1 MKSLTKSIKSIYE
14 DYKILLR
21 NVPATVT
28 VTFVLGTV
36 LMNLAASKIIFNAYG
51 VAVTGGFILSFLP
64 FLCMDMVTKR
74 FGARA
79 AIMLNI
85 LSALGNLFSVVFL
98 AIVAAIPTETPYV
111 EFNYVFGA
119 VWFICLSST
128 LAFVISGVVNS
139 LIHAGLGRLF
149 KKNPD
154 GKLAFFFRSY
164 VSTFIGQAID
174 NFLFMFGV
182 YVVFGP
188 AQWGIPALPIL
199 TCIGTGILGGL
210 FELLVEVVFS
220 PVGYIAC
227 KRWTRDGVGQEYVDL
242 HAKEIA

>member
-1 MKSLTKSIKSIYE
+1 MSKVKAIFE
-14 DYKILLR
+14 DYKVLLR

-28 VTFVLGTV
+28 VIFVLGTC
-36 LMNLAASKIIFNAYG
+36 LMNLAASKIIFNAGG

-64 FLCMDMVTKR
+64 FLCMDVVTKR

-85 LSALGNLFSVVFL
+85 LSAVGNLFAVLFL
-98 AIVAAIPTETPYV
+98 ALVAAIPTDTPYP

-128 LAFVISGVVNS
+128 LAFIISGVVNS
-139 LIHAGLGRLF
+139 LIHAALGKLF

-164 VSTFIGQAID
+164 VSTFIGQFID
-174 NFLFMFGV
+174 NFIFMFGV

-188 AQWGIPALPIL
+188 AQWGIDPMPIT
-199 TCIGTGILGGL
+199 TCIGTGILGGF

-220 PVGYIAC
+220 PLGYITC
-227 KRWTRDGVGQEYVDL
+227 RRWTREKVGQEYIDL
-242 HAKEIA
+242 HSKS

>member
-1 MKSLTKSIKSIYE
+1 MSKVKAIFE
-14 DYKILLR
+14 DYKVLLR

-28 VTFVLGTV
+28 VIFVLGTC
-36 LMNLAASKIIFNAYG
+36 LMNLAASKIIFNAGG

-64 FLCMDMVTKR
+64 FLCMDVVTKR

-85 LSALGNLFSVVFL
+85 LSAIGNLFAVMFL
-98 AIVAAIPTETPYV
+98 ALVAAIPTETPYP

-128 LAFVISGVVNS
+128 LAFIISGVVNS
-139 LIHAGLGRLF
+139 LIHAALGRLF

-164 VSTFIGQAID
+164 VSTFIGQFID

-188 AQWGIPALPIL
+188 AQWGIDPMPIL
-199 TCIGTGILGGL
+199 TCVGTGVLGGL

-220 PVGYIAC
+220 PIGYITC
-227 KRWTRDGVGQEYVDL
+227 KRWAREKVGQEYIDL
-242 HAKEIA
+242 HSKS